1 MTFFI
6 AIAIYWN
13 NRSFSDILGCMDGGA
28 ESVAVGGVVSGGRG
42 GGGAGG
48 VSGGSNCTCGFGVD
62 CECLRKLCFFPLRI
76 MVAELA

>member
-1 MTFFI
+1 
-6 AIAIYWN
+6 
-13 NRSFSDILGCMDGGA
+13 MDGGA

>member
-1 MTFFI
+1 
-6 AIAIYWN
+6 
-13 NRSFSDILGCMDGGA
+13 MDGGA

-62 CECLRKLCFFPLRI
+62 CECLRKLRI
-76 MVAELA
+76 MV